1 MDETGLGDPD
11 DVLRDGMIPVSPE
24 GIGGSGIKTLPK
36 PRCGRWKDMSDPQE
50 PVHVDPGRPPA
61 APGAE
66 ARARTVRLRFHL
78 GEVPLFS
85 VGFELC
91 VLSTHFTRLGK
102 SPEETR
108 RAVEEKAPPAEGILL
123 RSHPVGERLPR
134 VSRTEAFVRYVPSQ
148 YERRYIDMTGTF
160 DEYLK
165 RFSSKSRSTLRRK
178 VRKYGQLCGGEPD
191 WRTYRTPAE
200 MEEFYRLAREVS
212 SKTYQERLLD
222 AGLPE
227 SDEFKAEMLRAA
239 ERDETRSYLLFREE
253 KPVAYLHCPI
263 HDGVVFYGYLGFDPE
278 YAKWSPGTVLQHLAL
293 EKLFT
298 EADLRMFDFTEGE
311 GAHKSFFSTHS
322 VLCADIYY
330 LERSLR
336 NRCLVRLHTGLDS
349 FSRAMVRL
357 LDRLGLKERIKRLI
371 RRR

>member
-1 MDETGLGDPD
+1 
-11 DVLRDGMIPVSPE
+11 
-24 GIGGSGIKTLPK
+24 
-36 PRCGRWKDMSDPQE
+36 
-50 PVHVDPGRPPA
+50 
-61 APGAE
+61 
-66 ARARTVRLRFHL
+66 
-78 GEVPLFS
+78 VPLFS

-102 SPEETR
+102 SPEDTR
-108 RAVEEKAPPAEGILL
+108 EAVEASAAKGDGILL
-123 RSHPVGERLPR
+123 RSHPIPEKLPR
-134 VSRTEAFVRYVPSQ
+134 IGRARNRLRYVPSQ
-148 YERRYIDMTGTF
+148 YERRYIDLDGTF

-178 VRKYGQLCGGEPD
+178 VRKFAKLCGGEPT
-191 WRTYRTPAE
+191 WRTYRTPKE

-212 SKTYQERLLD
+212 RRTYQERLLD

-227 SDEFKAEMLRAA
+227 TDEFKEEMLQAADRDGARA
-239 ERDETRSYLLFREE
+239 YLLFHEE
-253 KPVAYLHCPI
+253 RPVAYLHCPI
-263 HDGVVFYGYLGFDPE
+263 HDGVVFYGYLGYDPE

-298 EADLRMFDFTEGE
+298 EADLTMFDFTEGE

-330 LERSLR
+330 LKRSLR
-336 NRCLVRLHTGLDS
+336 NRCLVRLHTLLDA
-349 FSRAMVRL
+349 FSRALVRL

-371 RRR
+371 RR